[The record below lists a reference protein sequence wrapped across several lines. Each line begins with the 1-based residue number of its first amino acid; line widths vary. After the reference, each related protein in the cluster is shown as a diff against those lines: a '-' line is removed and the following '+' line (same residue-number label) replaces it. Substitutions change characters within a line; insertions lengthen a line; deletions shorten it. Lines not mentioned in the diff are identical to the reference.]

1 VTLKITVDEKSG
13 FAPGLT
19 LIGRNFSSPLGASLT
34 SDATRVETI
43 AFTYSFKDLLAAE
56 KLFEKVN
63 HRAPDC
69 SVNEKG
75 AYIDSNLKIG
85 DFIRQ
90 KMVVASIPG
99 TLDELGNASPYS
111 VFNYETTFVVS
122 YGGTATPTWTIAK
135 VAVDSASAML
145 SASRQKTND
154 LSITLGLA
162 KPATRTMP
170 AQISNEAMAVH
181 LSVVNAMFVAS
192 SIQSQTQR

>member
-1 VTLKITVDEKSG
+1 MK
-13 FAPGLT
+13 
-19 LIGRNFSSPLGASLT
+19 
-34 SDATRVETI
+34 
-43 AFTYSFKDLLAAE
+43 
-56 KLFEKVN
+56 
-63 HRAPDC
+63 
-69 SVNEKG
+69 KG

-99 TLDELGNASPYS
+99 TLDALGNASPYT

-122 YGGTATPTWTIAK
+122 FGGAATPTWKFMK
-135 VAVDSASAML
+135 VSVDSASALL
-145 SASRQKTND
+145 SASREKTND

-162 KPATRTMP
+162 KPSTRTMP
-170 AQISNEAMAVH
+170 AQISNEAKTVH